1 MKLYVICDTPR
12 CVSATISVCILNIPD
27 LGLNMFAI
35 GVKVQPKCGWLDSVY
50 KLDAWVDKYLMN
62 RNKSFEKRGSSF
74 GRILRFFVLG
84 NEFFQQVV
92 EKLNNIDNIQTC
104 SDIQ

>member
-1 MKLYVICDTPR
+1 MKLYVIRDTPR

-35 GVKVQPKCGWLDSVY
+35 GVKVQPKGGWLDSVY

-62 RNKSFEKRGSSF
+62 IKQYFEERGSSF
-74 GRILRFFVLG
+74 GRILRSV
-84 NEFFQQVV
+84 
-92 EKLNNIDNIQTC
+92 
-104 SDIQ
+104 

>member
-12 CVSATISVCILNIPD
+12 CVSATISVCILKIPD

-35 GVKVQPKCGWLDSVY
+35 GVKVQPKGGWLDSVY

-62 RNKSFEKRGSSF
+62 IKK
-74 GRILRFFVLG
+74 ILRVDEVKDFANCGLP
-84 NEFFQQVV
+84 
-92 EKLNNIDNIQTC
+92 IQPLAA
-104 SDIQ
+104 